1 MGQETE
7 MLFNVISQL
16 MTMII
21 ITTVILLAM
30 IKLGNWC
37 ILFIE
42 KRRIIFKLKKYELD
56 EYTIYFNQKGL
67 PVSLV
72 EKNSNKIIFI

>member
-7 MLFNVISQL
+7 MLFNIISQL

-21 ITTVILLAM
+21 ITTIILLAM

-56 EYTIYFNQKGL
+56 KYTIYFNQKGL